1 MNKTMH
7 AFAIAAIA
15 AIGFMIGVP
24 YTGAQVDNTQA
35 ADVIFV
41 NCKIVTVN
49 QGFDIVEALAVKE
62 GRITAVGSSEQI
74 RRLASP
80 ETRVVDLGGKT
91 VLPGFNDNHIHM
103 GTGAGGSGSANWR
116 GQIDSLDSL
125 SEALREQAEELP
137 PR

>member
-41 NCKIVTVN
+41 NGKIVTVN
-49 QGFDIVEALAVKE
+49 QGSTLSK
-62 GRITAVGSSEQI
+62 
-74 RRLASP
+74 P
-80 ETRVVDLGGKT
+80 
-91 VLPGFNDNHIHM
+91 
-103 GTGAGGSGSANWR
+103 WR
-116 GQIDSLDSL
+116 
-125 SEALREQAEELP
+125 
-137 PR
+137 